1 MDPGTIGESIGK
13 GQKIGS
19 ERFFSS
25 FIFDIIMFST
35 CHKPTLKDS
44 GHLVKQ
50 DCVSATKVITL
61 RAWI

>member
-19 ERFFSS
+19 DRFFSS

-50 DCVSATKVITL
+50 DCVSAT
-61 RAWI
+61 